1 MEWLATIFGA
11 LLVALLVGAVFSVGG
26 VRGPGESLLAF
37 FTVLFLGTLAFG
49 VWAQP
54 VGPRAFGFPW
64 LSFLIVA
71 IVLGLL
77 VAASVPPNRGGRR
90 HVKDLPLEHD
100 DDLEPKTEPAPVDPR
115 QTGAMGTVV
124 AASLFFW
131 LFLFVAIAVVA
142 ARAVT
147 AP

>member
-37 FTVLFLGTLAFG
+37 FTILFLGTLAFG

-71 IVLGLL
+71 ILLGLL
-77 VAASVPPNRGGRR
+77 VAASVPSNRERR
-90 HVKDLPLEHD
+90 QRVKDLPLERD
-100 DDLEPKTEPAPVDPR
+100 DDLEPKTEPAPIDPR
-115 QTGAMGTVV
+115 QSGAVGTAV

-131 LFLFVAIAVVA
+131 LFLVVAIAIVA

-147 AP
+147 PP